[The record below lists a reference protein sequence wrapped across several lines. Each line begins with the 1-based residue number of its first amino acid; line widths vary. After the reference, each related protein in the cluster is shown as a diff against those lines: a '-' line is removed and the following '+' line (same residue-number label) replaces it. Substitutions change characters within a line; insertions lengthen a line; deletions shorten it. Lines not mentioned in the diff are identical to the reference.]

1 MIASAA
7 GRNGGMSD
15 ERRRQ
20 GGREKKITRDATTI
34 GRAQAGD
41 LGSEMRRELVK
52 ASTAAKM
59 MVRKVMERSA

>member
-7 GRNGGMSD
+7 GRNGGD
-15 ERRRQ
+15 ERRAKEAR
-20 GGREKKITRDATTI
+20 REKITRDATTI